1 MAQIP
6 GVKEMTTNIVG
17 KTQGSWHCDAKLGS
31 GSFGIIHIW
40 SNIKDDL
47 VEKITTKQFKLHNDD
62 PEKLKKV
69 SYIPYLRNKEMAK
82 YSCYLYIS
90 FQFEL

>member
-1 MAQIP
+1 MAE
-6 GVKEMTTNIVG
+6 VTSFKELTSSIVG

-47 VEKITTKQFKLHNDD
+47 VEKITTKQLNVPYVDEVKFKQVSSCQHFDR
-62 PEKLKKV
+62 KTSISLK
-69 SYIPYLRNKEMAK
+69 ILMGF
-82 YSCYLYIS
+82 LTM
-90 FQFEL
+90 

>member
-1 MAQIP
+1 MAEIASL
-6 GVKEMTTNIVG
+6 KEMTTNIVG

-31 GSFGIIHIW
+31 GSYGIIHIW

-47 VEKITTKQFKLHNDD
+47 VEKITTKQLKIYHDD

-69 SYIPYLRNKEMAK
+69 NFVS
-82 YSCYLYIS
+82 
-90 FQFEL
+90 

>member
-1 MAQIP
+1 MAQIA

-40 SNIKDDL
+40 SNIKDDF
-47 VEKITTKQFKLHNDD
+47 VEKITTKQLKIYDDD

-69 SYIPYLRNKEMAK
+69 NFEITKFMKPHVDFINFTLYL
-82 YSCYLYIS
+82 
-90 FQFEL
+90 